1 MEYTIFPRTLSGT
14 VSAIASKSIAH
25 RLLICAALA
34 GQPEAVCSP
43 GISKD
48 VEATK
53 ACLKALQQP
62 GKAVLPCGESGST
75 LRFMLPIAAALGR
88 EADFLMEG
96 RLPQRPMT
104 ALEEQL
110 TAHGLTICR
119 PEPSILHIEGRLTPG
134 DYVLPGNVSSQFV
147 TGLLFALPL
156 LEGPSVLHITGTLES
171 ASYVELTLEA
181 LARFGVQVQ
190 RLPDGFA
197 VEPQSYTCP
206 GAVSVEGDWSNAAF
220 WLCAGA
226 VSGPVTMTGLRL
238 DSLQGDRKILD
249 LLEDFGAVVTRT
261 ETAVTVQPG
270 TLRPLDIDV
279 TEIPDLA
286 PILSIVAA
294 ACPGRTR
301 IYGGKR
307 LRFKESDRIEAVCR
321 LLKSLGAQA
330 EETED
335 GLIIHGGK
343 ALTGG
348 TADSVGDHRIAMSAA
363 IGAALC
369 QGPVTVLGAE
379 AVGKS
384 DPKFWEV
391 YETMKGSAL

>member
-1 MEYTIFPRTLSGT
+1 MNYTIAPGTLSGT

-34 GQPEAVCSP
+34 GQPDAVCSP
-43 GISKD
+43 GISRD

-53 ACLKALQQP
+53 ACLLALQKS

-119 PEPSILHIEGRLTPG
+119 PEPSILRISGRLTPG
-134 DYVLPGNVSSQFV
+134 EYVLPGNVSSQFV

-156 LEGPSVLHITGTLES
+156 LEAPSTLRITGKLES
-171 ASYVELTLEA
+171 APYVELTLDA
-181 LARFGVQVQ
+181 LSQFGVQVK
-190 RLPDGFA
+190 RLPDGFF
-197 VEPQSYTCP
+197 VEPQAYTCK

-226 VSGPVTMTGLRL
+226 ISGSVTVTGLRL
-238 DSLQGDRKILD
+238 DSLQGDRHILE
-249 LLEDFGAVVTRT
+249 LLEDFGASVTRT
-261 ETAVTVQPG
+261 EQAVTVKPG
-270 TLRPLDIDV
+270 TLRPLAIDV
-279 TEIPDLA
+279 MEIPDLA

-294 ACPGRTR
+294 ACPGDTR

-307 LRFKESDRIEAVCR
+307 LRLKESDRIEAVCR
-321 LLKSLGAQA
+321 LLASLGAEA

-335 GLIIHGGK
+335 GLIIHGGRP
-343 ALTGG
+343 LSGG

-363 IGAALC
+363 IGAVLC
-369 QGPVTVLGAE
+369 QNPVTVLGAE
-379 AVGKS
+379 AVAKS
-384 DPKFWEV
+384 DPQFWEV